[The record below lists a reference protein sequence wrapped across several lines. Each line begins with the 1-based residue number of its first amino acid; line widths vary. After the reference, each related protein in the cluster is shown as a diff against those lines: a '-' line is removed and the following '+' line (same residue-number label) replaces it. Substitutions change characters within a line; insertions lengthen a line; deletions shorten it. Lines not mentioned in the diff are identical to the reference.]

1 MGNFSS
7 RTLKIPEGIIVS
19 CHSQRYFWLLILRS
33 INIRSLK
40 DGRVICPNFE
50 NSRNP
55 GVYRSFLH
63 QNSQIW
69 GFYGMLSYFDIV
81 SAQKMQKSRGGTVK
95 SDLRLHPPAAAP
107 FWRARPSQ
115 ATHGEDLPDTSGIWG
130 NNKLLVREWQGGM
143 GLLFI
148 VIMDCSIPYG

>member
-33 INIRSLK
+33 INTRSLK
-40 DGRVICPNFE
+40 DDRVICPNFG

-55 GVYRSFLH
+55 AVDRSFLH

-69 GFYGMLSYFDIV
+69 EFYGMLSYFDIA
-81 SAQKMQKSRGGTVK
+81 SAQKMPKIEGKPVK
-95 SDLRLHPPAAAP
+95 SPEAPPTSSGSVLAGQAE
-107 FWRARPSQ
+107 PSETFREDP
-115 ATHGEDLPDTSGIWG
+115 AMAFGSHGAKRNYW
-130 NNKLLVREWQGGM
+130 
-143 GLLFI
+143 
-148 VIMDCSIPYG
+148 

>member
-33 INIRSLK
+33 INTRSLK
-40 DGRVICPNFE
+40 DDRVICPNFG

-55 GVYRSFLH
+55 AVDRSCLH

-69 GFYGMLSYFDIV
+69 GFYGFLKSYFDIV
-81 SAQKMQKSRGGTVK
+81 SAQKMPKIEGKTTCEITWGSTHQQWLRFGGPGQAKRNVLGGP
-95 SDLRLHPPAAAP
+95 SD
-107 FWRARPSQ
+107 
-115 ATHGEDLPDTSGIWG
+115 GIWQPWG
-130 NNKLLVREWQGGM
+130 NKKLLVM
-143 GLLFI
+143 LLWI
-148 VIMDCSIPYG
+148 IHSYYS